1 MVSFAIFQV
10 ALFPTYKVAWIG
22 DRSTPTTYK
31 MVSKYFPVLVRNSQQ
46 LLDGR
51 RRSRWP
57 RYLCPFQDR
66 GLAGLSS
73 RDGKAGL
80 DRVCYQVLE
89 ALNYVGS
96 LIR

>member
-1 MVSFAIFQV
+1 M
-10 ALFPTYKVAWIG
+10 G

-31 MVSKYFPVLVRNSQQ
+31 TVNGHSPVLARNSQQ

-66 GLAGLSS
+66 ELAGLSS

-80 DRVCYQVLE
+80 DRVCYRALE

-96 LIR
+96 LARKYLGLIV

>member
-1 MVSFAIFQV
+1 M
-10 ALFPTYKVAWIG
+10 G

-31 MVSKYFPVLVRNSQQ
+31 TVSGYFPVLVRNSQQ
-46 LLDGR
+46 QPDGR

-57 RYLCPFQDR
+57 RCLCPFQDPE
-66 GLAGLSS
+66 LAGLSN
-73 RDGKAGL
+73 RDGKASL

-96 LIR
+96 LARQYRGLII